1 MALLKNLIGAFTA
14 NGNSAAM
21 TFGGGKLYFGAIGTF
36 GAGTLN
42 LYASFDEGATFVK
55 VPNSVINAEGMLVAE
70 LPDCVV
76 KVTLSGATSPSLS
89 YFIAR
94 QTPI

>member
-1 MALLKNLIGAFTA
+1 MATIRNILGTFTA
-14 NGNSAAM
+14 NGSSNEL
-21 TFGGGKLYFGAIGTF
+21 TFIGGKLYFGATGTF

-55 VPNSVINAEGMLVAE
+55 VPNSVISTEGMLVAE
-70 LPDCVV
+70 LPNCVA
-76 KVTLSGATSPSLS
+76 KVTLSGATSPSLN